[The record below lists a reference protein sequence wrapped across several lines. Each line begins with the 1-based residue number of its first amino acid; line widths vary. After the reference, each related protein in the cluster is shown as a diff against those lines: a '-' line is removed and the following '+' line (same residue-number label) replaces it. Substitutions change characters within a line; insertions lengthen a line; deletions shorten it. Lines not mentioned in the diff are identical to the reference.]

1 MAAGWLSILNKV
13 PWSEVIG
20 NAPAVAQGA
29 KKLWSTVSGKL
40 AEGQQPAPEPAP
52 PAEPAPQEAAAPEP
66 FATQAQ
72 VDQLRSKLGATE
84 AATAALQGQMRAST
98 ELINAL
104 AEQNTQLVAR
114 IAMLQV
120 RLGWVAGAAIVAG
133 LVAAAALWLSVTGAT
148 R

>member
-1 MAAGWLSILNKV
+1 MAAGWFSILNKV

-40 AEGQQPAPEPAP
+40 ADAPPAPEPAP
-52 PAEPAPQEAAAPEP
+52 APEPEVAAAPAEV
-66 FATQAQ
+66 FATLGQ
-72 VDQLRSKLGATE
+72 VDHLRSKLEAGE
-84 AATAALQGQMRAST
+84 AATAELQRQMRTSS
-98 ELINAL
+98 ELIDAL

-114 IAMLQV
+114 TELLRV
-120 RLGWVAGAAIVAG
+120 RLVWLAGAAILIG
-133 LVAAAALWLSVTGAT
+133 LAAAAALWLAVTGAA

>member
-1 MAAGWLSILNKV
+1 MAAGWFSILNKV

-40 AEGQQPAPEPAP
+40 AETPPAPEPAP
-52 PAEPAPQEAAAPEP
+52 ESEPAVAAAPAEV

-72 VDQLRSKLGATE
+72 VDQLRSKLVAAE
-84 AATAALQGQMRAST
+84 AATAELQRQMRTSS

-114 IAMLQV
+114 IQTLSR
-120 RLGWVAGAAIVAG
+120 RLFWLAAAGAATGVVGLAG
-133 LVAAAALWLSVTGAT
+133 LAYLLW

>member
-1 MAAGWLSILNKV
+1 MAAGWFSILNKV
-13 PWSEVIG
+13 PWSDVIG

-29 KKLWSTVSGKL
+29 KKLWSTVSAKL
-40 AEGQQPAPEPAP
+40 ADTPPAPEPAP
-52 PAEPAPQEAAAPEP
+52 DPEPVVAAAPAEV

-72 VDQLRSKLGATE
+72 VDQLRSKIGAAE
-84 AATAALQGQMRAST
+84 AATSDLQRQMRTSS

-114 IAMLQV
+114 IQALSR
-120 RLGWVAGAAIVAG
+120 RLVWLAAAGAATGVIGLAG
-133 LVAAAALWLSVTGAT
+133 LAYLVW

>member
-1 MAAGWLSILNKV
+1 MAAGWYSILNKV
-13 PWSEVIG
+13 PWSDVIG

-40 AEGQQPAPEPAP
+40 AETPPPPGPAPGPEP
-52 PAEPAPQEAAAPEP
+52 QVAAAPAEV

-72 VDQLRSKLGATE
+72 VDQLRLQVVAAE
-84 AATAALQGQMRAST
+84 AATAALQGQMRASS

-104 AEQNTQLVAR
+104 AEQNTQLVACIQTLSR
-114 IAMLQV
+114 
-120 RLGWVAGAAIVAG
+120 RLFWLAAAGAAAGGVGLAG
-133 LVAAAALWLSVTGAT
+133 LAYLLW